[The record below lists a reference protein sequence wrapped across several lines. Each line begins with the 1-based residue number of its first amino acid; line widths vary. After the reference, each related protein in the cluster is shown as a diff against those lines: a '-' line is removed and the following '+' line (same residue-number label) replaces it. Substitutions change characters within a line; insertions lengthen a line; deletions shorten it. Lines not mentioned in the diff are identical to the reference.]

1 MQLKFDVV
9 KEVGEG
15 KYPDV
20 LHFPKT
26 DAQLFYVENGR
37 IRGRF
42 TENIDNGEWDNM
54 VLKDI
59 AELFP
64 GTNITNFEL
73 TMLPGFGAVG
83 GYLAGNTQKLVIYRR
98 ELINSGN

>member
-54 VLKDI
+54 VLKDV
-59 AELFP
+59 EKTFP
-64 GTNITNFEL
+64 DSDIIGFEL
-73 TMLPGFGAVG
+73 NMLSGFGAIG
-83 GYLAGNTQKLVIYRR
+83 GYRTGNSQKLVIYRR
-98 ELINSGN
+98 ELGKD